1 MAFSARKPYLNL
13 KKSIT
18 EFFSA
23 PARFLK
29 PSGQKESQ
37 FEKPYQ
43 TGEYQ
48 TMHQDLPNPDWPTWE
63 FGPPIVSGHFG
74 GFGNFGKFP
83 KSSISPVVRKRDQK
97 RYFSAY
103 GPVDMNKGGVCPGCA
118 LYIDS
123 NFGKCEN
130 PIEVHAGIFC
140 TFDPPKGSDCDLR
153 ILSESSSQVVT
164 TGAYWSMGP
173 SKAVWLDPNV
183 AEHIIIAEMID
194 GAGNTCHAA
203 LTQECADICPAV
215 ETFLFDDASTPD
227 TIVAGSYIDVYISG
241 GSTPFVYT
249 VSGTGYTWDRSD
261 TSTLNSYRRK
271 ERLDCASGACGVDYA
286 PTATISILD
295 LCETEVGS
303 TIKNTAGE
311 LGYADCGYY
320 SESGTYDYLGKT
332 YSYTFQ
338 LCESGSEASDLA
350 DAHQAAAGENAAGI
364 SFQAASCPWTM
375 EDFILFDYCC
385 YASYNSYIKTGET
398 TYNVVFF
405 AYVVNECDWVC
416 P

>member
-13 KKSIT
+13 KKSVT

-48 TMHQDLPNPDWPTWE
+48 TMHQDLPNPDWPTWK

-83 KSSISPVVRKRDQK
+83 KSSISPVVRRRNWLNQK

-103 GPVDMNKGGVCPGCA
+103 GPVDLNKGGICPGCA

-173 SKAVWLDPNV
+173 SVAVYLSEDIDQ
-183 AEHIIIAEMID
+183 HIVIAEMTD
-194 GAGNTCHAA
+194 GAGNVCHSIA
-203 LTQECADICPAV
+203 TIVCCACPGSD
-215 ETFLFDDASTPD
+215 TFTFDDSNTAD
-227 TIVAGSYIDVYISG
+227 TI
-241 GSTPFVYT
+241 
-249 VSGTGYTWDRSD
+249 
-261 TSTLNSYRRK
+261 
-271 ERLDCASGACGVDYA
+271 
-286 PTATISILD
+286 
-295 LCETEVGS
+295 
-303 TIKNTAGE
+303 TAGASISVFVTGGCGPFTWSTGTK
-311 LGYADCGYY
+311 GYSFAH
-320 SESGTYDYLGKT
+320 SETTERYNTLI
-332 YSYTFQ
+332 
-338 LCESGSEASDLA
+338 C
-350 DAHQAAAGENAAGI
+350 AAG
-364 SFQAASCPWTM
+364 T
-375 EDFILFDYCC
+375 
-385 YASYNSYIKTGET
+385 
-398 TYNVVFF
+398 
-405 AYVVNECDWVC
+405 
-416 P
+416 